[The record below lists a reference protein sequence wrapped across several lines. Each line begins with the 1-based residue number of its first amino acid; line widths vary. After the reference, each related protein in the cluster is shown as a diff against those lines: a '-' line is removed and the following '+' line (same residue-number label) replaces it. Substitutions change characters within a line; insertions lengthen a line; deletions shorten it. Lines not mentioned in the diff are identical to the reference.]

1 MQVAVAER
9 GSGKVTPLFTGWRPV
24 YTPSGHVVFLLGDSL
39 LAVRYDPGKR
49 RTMGAPFLVERFSSP
64 GSGIS
69 HFSLSESG
77 TLLTM
82 GPRADGRRL
91 VEVDRQ
97 GRERVLNPDQQSY
110 DGPRYSPDGRR
121 IAVRIAGSGFQ
132 VWTFDIARE
141 TFARLTFSSDE
152 NFFPEWSSDGRRIA
166 YTRRS
171 DSTGT
176 DLYWTDADGGGQ
188 EEPLYVGPGDQ
199 WETSFARSGRQLV
212 FRQNDPL
219 NNRDLWTFSM
229 QDRRASPL
237 LATPRDERAARLS
250 PDGRFLAYVSDQSGD
265 AEVYVRSFPDSS
277 GTWLVSQGGGTEPAW
292 SPDGRELFYRSG
304 DWLIAVP
311 LITTPRFSAG
321 RRDSLFAGPYVPNP
335 THTNYD
341 VHPAGDRFVMVRS
354 SESER
359 QVVVT
364 LNWLPAL
371 SHDPASDQ

>member
-1 MQVAVAER
+1 
-9 GSGKVTPLFTGWRPV
+9 
-24 YTPSGHVVFLLGDSL
+24 
-39 LAVRYDPGKR
+39 
-49 RTMGAPFLVERFSSP
+49 
-64 GSGIS
+64 
-69 HFSLSESG
+69 
-77 TLLTM
+77 
-82 GPRADGRRL
+82 
-91 VEVDRQ
+91 
-97 GRERVLNPDQQSY
+97 
-110 DGPRYSPDGRR
+110 
-121 IAVRIAGSGFQ
+121 
-132 VWTFDIARE
+132 
-141 TFARLTFSSDE
+141 
-152 NFFPEWSSDGRRIA
+152 
-166 YTRRS
+166 
-171 DSTGT
+171 
-176 DLYWTDADGGGQ
+176 
-188 EEPLYVGPGDQ
+188 LYVGPGDQ